1 MERHVYERMAEID
14 RDHWWF
20 VGRRKILTRLLER
33 WRPKQGPLR
42 ILEVGCG
49 TGGNIAMLQQF
60 GTVDAIEPDDYARA
74 FASERTGVQVKG
86 GYLPDVPLKDGH
98 YDLIVLLD
106 VLEHIPDDKGAL
118 VALRP
123 KLAPGG
129 RLMLAVPAMP
139 SLWSGHDVAHHHQR
153 RYTRNRLEAVV
164 KAAGFRTLRR
174 TAFNTLL
181 LPAIVA
187 VRWLNKA
194 LGREGGDE
202 DRIPPAPV
210 NTFLTWL
217 FGAERHAAVRGLFP
231 AGVSIALVAEPALGS
246 GSGISSDQDG
256 RGPTR

>member
-20 VGRRKILTRLLER
+20 VGRRKILTALLER
-33 WRPKQGPLR
+33 WRPRQGSLR

-49 TGGNIAMLQQF
+49 TGSNIAMLQQF
-60 GTVDAIEPDDYARA
+60 GTVDAIEPDEYARA

-86 GYLPDVPLKDGH
+86 GYLPNVPLEEGY

-106 VLEHIPDDKGAL
+106 VLEHIPDDTGAL
-118 VALRP
+118 KALKT

-153 RYTRNRLEAVV
+153 RYTARTLEAAVR
-164 KAAGFRTLRR
+164 AAGFRTLRR
-174 TAFNTLL
+174 TAFNTVL
-181 LPAIVA
+181 LPAIVG
-187 VRWLNKA
+187 VRWLNRL
-194 LGREGGDE
+194 LGRQGGDE
-202 DRIPPAPV
+202 DRLPPPPINRLLA
-210 NTFLTWL
+210 LL
-217 FGAERHAAVRGLFP
+217 FGSERHVAVRGLLP
-231 AGVSIALVAEPALGS
+231 AGVSIALVAEPIGT
-246 GSGISSDQDG
+246 DQAG

>member
-1 MERHVYERMAEID
+1 MERHVYDRMAEID

-20 VGRRKILTRLLER
+20 VGRRKILTALLER
-33 WRPKQGPLR
+33 WRPKKGPLR

-49 TGGNIAMLQQF
+49 TGSNIAMLQQF
-60 GTVDAIEPDDYARA
+60 GTVDAIEPDDHARA
-74 FASERTGVQVKG
+74 FASSRTGVKVKG
-86 GYLPDVPLKDGH
+86 GYLPDVPLEDGH

-118 VALRP
+118 AALRP

-129 RLMLAVPAMP
+129 RLLLAVPAMP

-153 RYTRNRLEAVV
+153 RYTRRALEKVV
-164 KAAGFRTLRR
+164 AEAGYHVLRR

-181 LPAIVA
+181 LPAIVG
-187 VRWLNKA
+187 VRWTNRL
-194 LGREGGDE
+194 LGRQGGDE

-210 NTFLTWL
+210 NRLLTLL

-231 AGVSIALVAEPALGS
+231 AGVSLALVAEPTGT
-246 GSGISSDQDG
+246 DQAG